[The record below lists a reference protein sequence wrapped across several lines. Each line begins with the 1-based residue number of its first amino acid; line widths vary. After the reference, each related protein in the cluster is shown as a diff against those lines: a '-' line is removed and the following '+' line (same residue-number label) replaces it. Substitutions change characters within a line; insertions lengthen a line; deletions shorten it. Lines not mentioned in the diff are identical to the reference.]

1 MIDELEKEFRS
12 IGIEIKSHGY
22 YKTIGEIFEELK
34 NKWNFIPLNDRDDF
48 ISSISM
54 MLEGGDIIILL
65 MILSLFL
72 LKMGLGK
79 ELLCILVPPTCK
91 VYIMR
96 FKKLSP
102 IVWMNTIWVMEIEL
116 KLVLVLIIWL

>member
-22 YKTIGEIFEELK
+22 YKTIGEISEELK

-54 MLEGGDIIILL
+54 MLEGGDII
-65 MILSLFL
+65 
-72 LKMGLGK
+72 
-79 ELLCILVPPTCK
+79 E
-91 VYIMR
+91 
-96 FKKLSP
+96 
-102 IVWMNTIWVMEIEL
+102 
-116 KLVLVLIIWL
+116 

>member
-54 MLEGGDIIILL
+54 
-65 MILSLFL
+65 LSL
-72 LKMGLGK
+72 
-79 ELLCILVPPTCK
+79 IH
-91 VYIMR
+91 I
-96 FKKLSP
+96 
-102 IVWMNTIWVMEIEL
+102 
-116 KLVLVLIIWL
+116 

>member
-54 MLEGGDIIILL
+54 MLEGGDII
-65 MILSLFL
+65 
-72 LKMGLGK
+72 
-79 ELLCILVPPTCK
+79 E
-91 VYIMR
+91 
-96 FKKLSP
+96 
-102 IVWMNTIWVMEIEL
+102 
-116 KLVLVLIIWL
+116 